1 MGHLFGIYRS
11 FARSVR
17 HFSASVAHQNFN
29 FRLEKCIFPVYEPSW
44 KPSFSI
50 RCSIECI
57 LNELFIF
64 SHWFVHHFV
73 KNSSWFCKNYES
85 VLPALGGKHIFEE
98 RFLQLSCARPCF
110 HTHTGFKIT
119 TFRGAFPPCA
129 VQKMVVF
136 ADWAENGSPGML
148 SFASLLISCMW
159 DRIFE
164 RNKHHSM
171 PQWCK
176 RGSLSAFPKSLLQE
190 HHLKLQCTRGHLLP
204 LFTSVS
210 AAFESAL
217 FTGRSGR
224 SRIASAKTS
233 VRSSMRSS

>member
-1 MGHLFGIYRS
+1 MYFRWPFHLFALICASFCEKCFLIRCAPRPRWEAHFRRTI
-11 FARSVR
+11 FARIVCKTM
-17 HFSASVAHQNFN
+17 FTYPNWLQN
-29 FRLEKCIFPVYEPSW
+29 
-44 KPSFSI
+44 
-50 RCSIECI
+50 
-57 LNELFIF
+57 
-64 SHWFVHHFV
+64 HH
-73 KNSSWFCKNYES
+73 
-85 VLPALGGKHIFEE
+85 
-98 RFLQLSCARPCF
+98 
-110 HTHTGFKIT
+110 
-119 TFRGAFPPCA
+119 FRGAFPPCA
-129 VQKMVVF
+129 VQKMLVF
-136 ADWAENGSPGML
+136 ADWAETGSPGML
-148 SFASLLISCMW
+148 SFASLLISCIL

-176 RGSLSAFPKSLLQE
+176 RGSLSAFPRSLLQE
-190 HHLKLQCTRGHLLP
+190 HPLKLQCTRGHLLP